1 MKKLLVILSIALL
14 CLSATSCADKHAPP
28 TVPSSTETLQTPRS
42 ATPAS
47 ATLAPEMPADFDFI
61 LTYGYSG
68 ANVLDTYNGKF
79 TKDLI
84 MNGTATIDFTLP
96 DEAKRE
102 IYESLIRCGVH
113 EMPELLTN
121 ETRDGKYMMEP
132 SPSYKMFFTYT
143 AGGVT
148 QSVSWP
154 KGRGD
159 TLRELPSQNNNFISF
174 VRGVARYMEK
184 TEEYAAMPQAEG
196 GYY

>member
-1 MKKLLVILSIALL
+1 MKKALAVLLFAAL
-14 CLSATSCADKHAPP
+14 CLSAVSCGGSGGATASPTITWTLPTSPPP
-28 TVPSSTETLQTPRS
+28 TPTLDVPE
-42 ATPAS
+42 
-47 ATLAPEMPADFDFI
+47 DFGFV
-61 LTYGYSG
+61 LSYGYG
-68 ANVLDTYNGKF
+68 DLNTNILDTYNGKF

-102 IYESLIRCGVH
+102 IYEALIKYGVH

-148 QSVSWP
+148 HSVSWP
-154 KGRGD
+154 KGRED
-159 TLRELPSQNNNFISF
+159 TLRELPNQNNNFISF

-184 TEEYAAMPQAEG
+184 TEEYAAMPKAEG

>member
-1 MKKLLVILSIALL
+1 MKKLLVILLFALL
-14 CLSATSCADKHAPP
+14 CISATSCADRQAPP
-28 TVPSSTETLQTPRS
+28 APSSPTEALT
-42 ATPAS
+42 TPAP
-47 ATLAPEMPADFDFI
+47 TMPEDFDFV
-61 LTYGYSG
+61 LSYGVG
-68 ANVLDTYNGKF
+68 GKNVLDTYKNKF
-79 TKDLI
+79 KKDLV
-84 MNGTATIDFTLP
+84 MDGTATINYTLP

-102 IYESLIRCGVH
+102 IYASFLKHGVH

-148 QSVSWP
+148 HSVSWP

-159 TLRELPSQNNNFISF
+159 TLRELPNQNNNFISF

-184 TEEYAAMPQAEG
+184 TEEYAAMPKAEG